1 MKDILKRKTEEV
13 AKVRDVSGNSA
24 QLRARRREG
33 EKEAATQKRSLGSQD
48 IRALELALQAKTEE
62 VVALVKEASRYIS
75 T

>member
-1 MKDILKRKTEEV
+1 MKRKTEEV
-13 AKVRDVSGNSA
+13 AKVRDVSGT
-24 QLRARRREG
+24 QRRARRREG

-62 VVALVKEASRYIS
+62 VVALVKEASRYTS